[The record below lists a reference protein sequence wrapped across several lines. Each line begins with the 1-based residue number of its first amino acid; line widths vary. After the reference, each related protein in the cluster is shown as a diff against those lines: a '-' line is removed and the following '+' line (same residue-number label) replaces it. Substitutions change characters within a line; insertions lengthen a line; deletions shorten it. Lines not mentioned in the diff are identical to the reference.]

1 MDSWSQNPSSNLQK
15 HPISP
20 NHEMLL
26 QVYDRIHTCD
36 SLQVWR
42 VVWVYR
48 YPLFE
53 VLDSHE
59 WCQWVWEKVW
69 GGEGDV
75 WQVLLYYG
83 KQTVHRLCTCMCV
96 LLRTHQIL
104 YPRETFV
111 RGEKHQLSREKKI
124 DCSNENVESS
134 LYRSIAVFHL
144 LSLRGQ
150 FRKVEWRGLVYELS
164 SGKLR

>member
-1 MDSWSQNPSSNLQK
+1 
-15 HPISP
+15 
-20 NHEMLL
+20 
-26 QVYDRIHTCD
+26 
-36 SLQVWR
+36 
-42 VVWVYR
+42 
-48 YPLFE
+48 
-53 VLDSHE
+53 
-59 WCQWVWEKVW
+59 
-69 GGEGDV
+69 V

-104 YPRETFV
+104 YLRETFV

-134 LYRSIAVFHL
+134 LYRNIAVFHL

-164 SGKLR
+164 SGKWDSPKLSQLYNKPKHFDSSIVDGG

>member
-1 MDSWSQNPSSNLQK
+1 MGVREGMRRRRRCVASSSLLGKKNSPSL
-15 HPISP
+15 
-20 NHEMLL
+20 
-26 QVYDRIHTCD
+26 VY
-36 SLQVWR
+36 V
-42 VVWVYR
+42 
-48 YPLFE
+48 
-53 VLDSHE
+53 
-59 WCQWVWEKVW
+59 
-69 GGEGDV
+69 
-75 WQVLLYYG
+75 
-83 KQTVHRLCTCMCV
+83 CV

-111 RGEKHQLSREKKI
+111 RGEKHQLSRERKS

-134 LYRSIAVFHL
+134 LYRNIAAFHL